1 VRRVIATDKAPKA
14 IGPYSQAI
22 LADGWLW
29 CSGQVALDP
38 ATGALIHEG
47 TDEASSRAQ
56 ARQALQNLAAVV
68 AAAGA
73 SLADVVK
80 CTVYLKD
87 MAHFAAVNEVYAEFF
102 PPASSPPA
110 RATVEVSRLPKGAM
124 VEVDCVARVG

>member
-1 VRRVIATDKAPKA
+1 VRRVIATDAAPKA

-38 ATGALIHEG
+38 ATGALVHEG
-47 TDEASSRAQ
+47 ADENSSRAQ

-73 SLADVVK
+73 SMKDVVK

>member
-1 VRRVIATDKAPKA
+1 VRRVVATDAAPKA

-38 ATGALIHEG
+38 ATGALVSEG
-47 TDEASSRAQ
+47 TDEAASRAQ
-56 ARQALQNLAAVV
+56 TRRALTNLAAVV
-68 AAAGA
+68 AAGGA

-87 MAHFAAVNEVYAEFF
+87 MAHFAVVNEVYAEFF
-102 PPASSPPA
+102 PPSSSPPA

-124 VEVDCVARVG
+124 VEVDCVARVR